1 MKRVWALLPAVFL
14 YLSEGVGE
22 LFSVPEKNNYI
33 YGNVGHPVKI
43 YVKMHH
49 NSPFLACMDKELSQT
64 EIIDPVSFWMGPN
77 GKHLK
82 ENSHINLTSEGKL
95 MITSFQSSLSGSYIC
110 ILTYKIIS
118 EETQKEQEIYNIYT
132 FMAFGYQ
139 EPDFVFQMTVRFT
152 TDSCNGKKNSQFF
165 KLLIRILDEIII
177 DLTCHIEEPS
187 YKCHFLEIPNN
198 GLKEE
203 LFIAFQVRPFSPER
217 KAACSKL
224 SVDCEEITN
233 SNVQQ
238 AKIRIEEF
246 FLKQT
251 NILKHEFNYIPNIHY
266 VEHSF
271 KVIRI
276 DSCQPG
282 FGKNDILHSDCAS
295 CCVVC
300 DPRTYSP
307 NTDVTCQACLTVHS
321 YGAKTCP

>member
-1 MKRVWALLPAVFL
+1 
-14 YLSEGVGE
+14 GE
-22 LFSVPEKNNYI
+22 LFSVPEKKNYI
-33 YGNVGHPVKI
+33 YGNVEHPVKI

-64 EIIDPVSFWMGPN
+64 EIIDPISLWMGPN

-95 MITSFQSSLSGSYIC
+95 MITSFQASMSGSYIC
-110 ILTYKIIS
+110 TLTYKIIS

-132 FMAFGYQ
+132 FMAF
-139 EPDFVFQMTVRFT
+139 V
-152 TDSCNGKKNSQFF
+152 K
-165 KLLIRILDEIII
+165 
-177 DLTCHIEEPS
+177 
-187 YKCHFLEIPNN
+187 
-198 GLKEE
+198 
-203 LFIAFQVRPFSPER
+203 PFSPER

-233 SNVQQ
+233 SNVHQ
-238 AKIRIEEF
+238 ARNRIEEF

-307 NTDVTCQACLTVHS
+307 NTDVTCQACLTVHI
-321 YGAKTCP
+321 YGAKTCPTKTKSWKIEDN